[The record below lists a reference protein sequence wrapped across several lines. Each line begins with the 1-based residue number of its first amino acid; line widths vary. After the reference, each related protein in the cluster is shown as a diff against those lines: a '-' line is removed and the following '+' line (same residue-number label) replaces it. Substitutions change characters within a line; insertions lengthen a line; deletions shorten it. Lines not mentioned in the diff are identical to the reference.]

1 MWRQDPSA
9 PGNRNLPMSAARM
22 YVLDF
27 TPPVS
32 LKGGFQMKIA
42 GGHGL
47 ANLDAYI
54 KNVRDREKTQ
64 SFSGTGSCDT
74 IAKDEVVLSPEAK
87 QIQQAKELIAS
98 LPDIREEKVAE
109 IRARIEAGEY
119 QIDGEKIAEKMIEES
134 LLNELI

>member
-1 MWRQDPSA
+1 
-9 PGNRNLPMSAARM
+9 
-22 YVLDF
+22 
-27 TPPVS
+27 
-32 LKGGFQMKIA
+32 MKIT
-42 GGHGL
+42 GGHSL

-54 KNVRDREKTQ
+54 KNVRDREKTR
-64 SFSGTGSCDT
+64 SVFGTGSSDA
-74 IAKDEVVLSPEAK
+74 ISRDEIVLSPEAR
-87 QIQQAKELIAS
+87 QIQQAKELIDS